1 MAWSCRNFLVFNNN
15 YISMTIEQVYF
26 ELIPA
31 IRAIFSGSYPV
42 MAKFTDNSSLKSYPE
57 SKNDFLK
64 WQKKYLHINSTF
76 VDKHDSVSA
85 ALSQIRTF
93 YKTLDKEQSGLP
105 AWIFIQGLGLINMLG
120 LPELSV
126 SDSREKSTEDTWNR
140 LLGRLAF
147 RVVMVTGGAQGF
159 GEGIAI
165 KAFEQ
170 GAHVV
175 IADMNQEKGEKLA
188 ETCNAKDKPNKM
200 IFIQADVSDA
210 ESVKNLMQETVKAFG
225 GLDVMISN
233 AGVLRAGGLDELNEA
248 DFDFVTKVNYKG
260 FYLCTKYA
268 SKLMKAQ
275 NKEQESWFSDIIQV
289 NSKSGLV
296 GSNRNFAYAG
306 SKFGSLGLVQSFA
319 LELVEDKIKVNAV
332 CPGNFFDGPLWSD
345 PENGLFVQFL
355 RAGKVEGAKT
365 LDDVRSFYE
374 SKVPMK
380 RGVTVDDV
388 MTAIYYAIE
397 QKYETGQAIPVTGG
411 QVMR

>member
-1 MAWSCRNFLVFNNN
+1 
-15 YISMTIEQVYF
+15 MTQEQIYF

-31 IRAIFSGSYPV
+31 VRAMISGDYPNITN
-42 MAKFTDNSSLKSYPE
+42 FTYIDSLKFFPDSE
-57 SKNDFLK
+57 NAHRDWKKNHKQISSFYIENTSDIAQILSEIRIISQTLTGAQKSMSVWIYLK
-64 WQKKYLHINSTF
+64 DY
-76 VDKHDSVSA
+76 
-85 ALSQIRTF
+85 
-93 YKTLDKEQSGLP
+93 
-105 AWIFIQGLGLINMLG
+105 GLIHSLG

-126 SDSREKSTEDTWNR
+126 KGDDGQVVGKTWNR

-147 RVVMVTGGAQGF
+147 KVVLVTGGAQGF
-159 GEGIAI
+159 GAGIATS
-165 KAFEQ
+165 AFEQ

-175 IADMNQEKGEKLA
+175 IADMNREKGEELVEKYS
-188 ETCNAKDKPNKM
+188 TGNHPNRM
-200 IFIQADVSDA
+200 IFVPADISDA
-210 ESVKNLMQETVKAFG
+210 ESVKNLMLETVKAFG

-275 NKEQESWFSDIIQV
+275 NKEQKSWFSDIIQV

-306 SKFGSLGLVQSFA
+306 SKFGGLGLVQSFA

-345 PENGLFVQFL
+345 PENGLFVQYL

-388 MTAIYYAIE
+388 MTAILYAIE

>member
-1 MAWSCRNFLVFNNN
+1 
-15 YISMTIEQVYF
+15 MTPEQIYF

-31 IRAIFSGSYPV
+31 VRAMISGDYPNITNFTYKDSLKFFPESVNDHQEWKKNHEKIISFYIEETGDIAQILNEIRIFSQTLTVAQKSMPV
-42 MAKFTDNSSLKSYPE
+42 WIYLKSY
-57 SKNDFLK
+57 
-64 WQKKYLHINSTF
+64 
-76 VDKHDSVSA
+76 
-85 ALSQIRTF
+85 
-93 YKTLDKEQSGLP
+93 
-105 AWIFIQGLGLINMLG
+105 GLIHSLG
-120 LPELSV
+120 LPDLSLKDDDGQV
-126 SDSREKSTEDTWNR
+126 FGKTWDR

-147 RVVMVTGGAQGF
+147 KVVMVTGGAQGF
-159 GEGIAI
+159 GAGIAAS
-165 KAFEQ
+165 AFEQ

-175 IADMNQEKGEKLA
+175 IADMNRKKAEELVEKY
-188 ETCNAKDKPNKM
+188 NAGNHPNRM
-200 IFIQADVSDA
+200 IFVQADISNS
-210 ESVKNLMQETVKAFG
+210 ESVKDLMLETVKAFG

-233 AGVLRAGGLDELNEA
+233 AGVLRAGGLDELSEA

-275 NKEQESWFSDIIQV
+275 NKEQEAWFSDIIQV
-289 NSKSGLV
+289 NSKSGLQ

-306 SKFGSLGLVQSFA
+306 SKFGGLGLVQSFA

-345 PENGLFVQFL
+345 PENGLFVQYL

-365 LDDVRSFYE
+365 LEDVRSFYE

>member
-1 MAWSCRNFLVFNNN
+1 M
-15 YISMTIEQVYF
+15 IKEQIYF

-42 MAKFTDNSSLKSYPE
+42 MAKFTENSSLKSYPE

-64 WQKKYLHINSTF
+64 WQKKYVHINSTF
-76 VDKHDSVSA
+76 VDSHDSVTV
-85 ALSQIRTF
+85 ALNQIRTF
-93 YKTLDKEQSGLP
+93 CKGLGKEKSSLP
-105 AWIFIQGLGLINMLG
+105 VWIFIQGQGLVVLLG
-120 LPELSV
+120 LPELRLSEPV
-126 SDSREKSTEDTWNR
+126 KNGEYDAWGR

-147 RVVMVTGGAQGF
+147 KVVIVTGGAQGF
-159 GEGIAI
+159 GAGIAN

-175 IADMNQEKGEKLA
+175 IADMNREKGEKLA
-188 ETCNAKDKPNKM
+188 KLCNANDKPNNM
-200 IFIQADVSDA
+200 VFIQVDVSDA
-210 ESVKNLMQETVKAFG
+210 ASVKNLMQETVKTFG
-225 GLDVMISN
+225 GLDILISN

-260 FYLCTKYA
+260 FYLCTKFA
-268 SKLMKAQ
+268 AKVMKAQ
-275 NKEQESWFSDIIQV
+275 NKEQKAWFSDIIQV
-289 NSKSGLV
+289 NSKSGLQ

-306 SKFGSLGLVQSFA
+306 SKFGGIGLVQSFA

-345 PENGLFVQFL
+345 PENGLFVQYL

-365 LDDVRSFYE
+365 LEDVRSFYE

-388 MTAIYYAIE
+388 MTAICYAIE

-411 QVMR
+411 QVMK